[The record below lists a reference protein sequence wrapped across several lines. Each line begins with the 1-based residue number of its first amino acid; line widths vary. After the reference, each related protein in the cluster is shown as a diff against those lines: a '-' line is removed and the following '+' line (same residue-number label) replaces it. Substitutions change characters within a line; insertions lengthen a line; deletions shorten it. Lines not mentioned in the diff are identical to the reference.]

1 MKDIPQSHWLS
12 LVAFVASI
20 GSPGV
25 VVANPHHQHQPIED
39 DEHDDPRMLRMAF
52 QYLRWLAAPH
62 LWSIPTAS
70 SNHGSLLI
78 WSRLAAAAAAQT
90 ASCCDLHNAAFLASR
105 EQTLYRPCTPLLS
118 NSQVLVG
125 LLGTAANEMSPFQN
139 PNVDVSRYWTRL
151 PMIVAKHQSHEF
163 FRRLVVV
170 SPCLY
175 FLRCDFFYSRLLGK
189 DALRQSLLLELLW
202 SKVFL
207 DLRLDRWSTL
217 LLQCKLRVSFLELR
231 DLSLSAADC

>member
-1 MKDIPQSHWLS
+1 MTHTPQSHWLS

-20 GSPGV
+20 GSPGAAA

-39 DEHDDPRMLRMAF
+39 DEHDDPRMLRTAF

-62 LWSIPTAS
+62 LLSIPTAS
-70 SNHGSLLI
+70 SNHRSLLI

-105 EQTLYRPCTPLLS
+105 EQTLCRPCTPLLS

-151 PMIVAKHQSHEF
+151 LMIVAKHQ
-163 FRRLVVV
+163 
-170 SPCLY
+170 
-175 FLRCDFFYSRLLGK
+175 
-189 DALRQSLLLELLW
+189 QSW
-202 SKVFL
+202 IFQKVGYCFPL
-207 DLRLDRWSTL
+207 S
-217 LLQCKLRVSFLELR
+217 VSFTLWFLSFATSEKECIEAEL
-231 DLSLSAADC
+231 AVGIVVE